1 MGRYCFFRVAA
12 RCRCCLRLLL
22 CDVRTIEIFV
32 VAFLDVGQVHFRS
45 ARLCDGASSTNR
57 RRSSNVLV
65 WLVGSQSMYSRWRS
79 FTMEMLSVFKMDAA
93 IIAVRLTASCSV
105 FGPVATLAV
114 DARWRCFAW
123 V

>member
-1 MGRYCFFRVAA
+1 MA
-12 RCRCCLRLLL
+12 RGLA
-22 CDVRTIEIFV
+22 IFV
-32 VAFLDVGQVHFRS
+32 
-45 ARLCDGASSTNR
+45 
-57 RRSSNVLV
+57 
-65 WLVGSQSMYSRWRS
+65 
-79 FTMEMLSVFKMDAA
+79 FTMETFHDEDLVRLGYKMDAA

>member
-1 MGRYCFFRVAA
+1 MANGLAIYV
-12 RCRCCLRLLL
+12 
-22 CDVRTIEIFV
+22 
-32 VAFLDVGQVHFRS
+32 
-45 ARLCDGASSTNR
+45 
-57 RRSSNVLV
+57 
-65 WLVGSQSMYSRWRS
+65 
-79 FTMEMLSVFKMDAA
+79 FTMDIFHDEDLVRLVFKMDAA